1 MIAEYVK
8 VNDIFGEDHKKAEE
22 KAQDRILK
30 EKKKKTHPFKES
42 EEKKTNSVD

>member
-30 EKKKKTHPFKES
+30 KKNTHPFKES